1 MQYVVLKAIS
11 PPEGAII
18 EPAVA
23 TVDNPAP
30 APILVDESLFS
41 GDTTE
46 ERVANIARLIT
57 AGVIAPV
64 SEATLT
70 EAMRPAEPSLDELNP
85 PRRVRTKE

>member
-64 SEATLT
+64 GEATLT
-70 EAMRPAEPSLDELNP
+70 EAITPAELSHGGPTL
-85 PRRVRTKE
+85 PRRARTKE